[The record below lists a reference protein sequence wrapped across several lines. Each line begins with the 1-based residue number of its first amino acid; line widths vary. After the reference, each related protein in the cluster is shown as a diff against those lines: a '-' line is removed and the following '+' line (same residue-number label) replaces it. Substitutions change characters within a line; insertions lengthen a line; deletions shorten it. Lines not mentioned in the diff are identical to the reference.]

1 MEVIRSST
9 SEITFLLDSS
19 NAFINEQDFILI
31 SDSTKSP
38 PKEYLAQISN
48 LIQQKTG
55 EIKGIALVLGEI
67 NLDNH
72 TLSKCKFPIALKSQI
87 SKPPK
92 GLVSKIIS
100 YREEN
105 GIYLGDIITSDEQ
118 KEPFLISPNFLE
130 RHVLCVA
137 STGAGKSYTV
147 GVILEE
153 VLMKY
158 SSAAVLLF
166 DIHNEYWGL
175 SQPND
180 GNEIESLTYEDYS
193 PRGFLENI
201 LLFEEGSLGL
211 GKYFDLNKLR
221 RLSDLTAAQEN
232 SLLNII
238 EEPLSLEE
246 LISRIDNSNIHSSTR
261 ENLISK
267 IHSLRNLDLFDKDLD
282 FHSLIKPGQISI
294 IRLDQF
300 TDERRRKILV
310 NEVLAQLFEKK
321 LQGEIPR
328 EHEIVVILE
337 EAHRF
342 ATSAEILPRIAR
354 EGRKFG
360 VYEILIS
367 QRPGDLPDNIIAN
380 MNTLIALRIKSD
392 KDINKIRLMEGISTD
407 TVSVLPHLIRGEA
420 LLVGLQGATHRPI
433 KIHVRPRLSK
443 HIDPQEDVMSED
455 IPRYGHISD
464 HIAESTTVSEIE
476 TLKTKEIS
484 QENDIALSTE
494 IEPFNFKDLTNLLSC
509 QHVLILHKHS
519 GICLYGIGATMFK
532 IDPQLISGFLSAISG
547 LFSELKS
554 QNAVKE
560 RTIIRT
566 FREEI
571 GDRAFEIITVEGA
584 YSATAIIHDRT
595 PKYFSF
601 LKKRLRTFVYAFETK
616 FLSHLKEFSGV
627 LDDFTPAKQLLDE
640 YLGIAL
646 TTPLQINLNYRKE
659 NITSNL
665 DLYEIIEK
673 QLDQLATGEGLFVE
687 EMVNQCILDS
697 NYNHREITEGIISF
711 LKEKILILV
720 DQHRKLPTFSSQL
733 LYDVEEKIL
742 EPEKIEE
749 TELDSIQSFSDEIEQ
764 KNHSDVISVE
774 LTDSNMKWFSDIIP
788 EISESP
794 LPDSLKQDILE
805 RDIMFESNCRIKT
818 SSVRAEIFS
827 MSDLTRWAELMTQ
840 KGFIIQSKT
849 SNPLNGIKIAL
860 KADFT
865 TIMGS
870 IALLK
875 NGDFLTILAEII

>member
-9 SEITFLLDSS
+9 SEIIFLVDSS
-19 NAFINEQDFILI
+19 NALINEQDFILI

-38 PKEYLAQISN
+38 LKEYLGQISN
-48 LIQQKTG
+48 IIQQKTG
-55 EIKGIALVLGEI
+55 EIKGNALVLGEI

-72 TLSKCKFPIALKSQI
+72 TLSKCRFPIALKSQI

-180 GNEIESLTYEDYS
+180 GNEIESITYEDYS

-211 GKYFDLNKLR
+211 GKHFDLNKLR

-246 LISRIDNSNIHSSTR
+246 LISRIENSNIHSSTR
-261 ENLISK
+261 DNLISK

-310 NEVLAQLFEKK
+310 NEVLTQLFEKK
-321 LQGEIPR
+321 LHGEIPR
-328 EHEIVVILE
+328 EHEIVLIIE

-420 LLVGLQGATHRPI
+420 LLVGLQGTTHRPI

-443 HIDPQEDVMSED
+443 HIDPQEDEMPED

-464 HIAESTTVSEIE
+464 QISETTDVSKIE
-476 TLKTKEIS
+476 TLKTEDID
-484 QENDIALSTE
+484 QETDITLSTE
-494 IEPFNFKDLTNLLSC
+494 IEPFSFKDLTNLLSC
-509 QHVLILHKHS
+509 QHVLILQKHS
-519 GICLYGIGATMFK
+519 GICLFGIGATMFK

-554 QNAVKE
+554 QTAIKE

-571 GDRAFEIITVEGA
+571 GDRAFEIITVEGT

-595 PKYFSF
+595 PKYFSH
-601 LKKRLRTFVYAFETK
+601 LKKRVRTFVYAFETK
-616 FLSHLKEFSGV
+616 FLSHLKGFSGV
-627 LDDFTPAKQLLDE
+627 LDDFDSAKQLLDE

-659 NITSNL
+659 NITSYS

-673 QLDQLATGEGLFVE
+673 QLDQLATGEGIFVE

-711 LKEKILILV
+711 LKDKILILV
-720 DQHRKLPTFSSQL
+720 DQNRKLPPFSSQL
-733 LYDVEEKIL
+733 LYDVEEKIP

-764 KNHSDVISVE
+764 KNHSNAISVE
-774 LTDSNMKWFSDIIP
+774 LTESNMKWFSDVIP

-840 KGFIIQSKT
+840 RGFITQSKT
-849 SNPLNGIKIAL
+849 KNPLNGIKIAL
-860 KADFT
+860 KAEFT
-865 TIMGS
+865 TIMCS

-875 NGDFLTILAEII
+875 NGDFLTILAETI

>member
-1 MEVIRSST
+1 
-9 SEITFLLDSS
+9 
-19 NAFINEQDFILI
+19 
-31 SDSTKSP
+31 
-38 PKEYLAQISN
+38 
-48 LIQQKTG
+48 
-55 EIKGIALVLGEI
+55 
-67 NLDNH
+67 
-72 TLSKCKFPIALKSQI
+72 QI

-464 HIAESTTVSEIE
+464 HIAESTDVSEIE
-476 TLKTKEIS
+476 TLETEEIS

-733 LYDVEEKIL
+733 LYDGEEKIL

-764 KNHSDVISVE
+764 KNHSDTISVE
-774 LTDSNMKWFSDIIP
+774 LTESNMKWFSDVI
-788 EISESP
+788 
-794 LPDSLKQDILE
+794 
-805 RDIMFESNCRIKT
+805 
-818 SSVRAEIFS
+818 
-827 MSDLTRWAELMTQ
+827 
-840 KGFIIQSKT
+840 
-849 SNPLNGIKIAL
+849 
-860 KADFT
+860 
-865 TIMGS
+865 
-870 IALLK
+870 
-875 NGDFLTILAEII
+875 